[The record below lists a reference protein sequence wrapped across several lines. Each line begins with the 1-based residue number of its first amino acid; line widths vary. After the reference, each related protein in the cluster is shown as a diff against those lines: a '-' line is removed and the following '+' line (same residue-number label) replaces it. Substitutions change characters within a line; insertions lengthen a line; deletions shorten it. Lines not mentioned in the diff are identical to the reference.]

1 MPGLNPI
8 SRYERPSPFQRADSD
23 NTKQEIMHEEVVSPG
38 IKETNTAQPGRGEL
52 VRGLKQRH
60 VAMIA
65 IAGSIGTGLII
76 GTGAALAKAG
86 PAGIFIT
93 YSMVGL
99 IVFQVLSGMGEM
111 AAWLPMPSGFT
122 GYATRFVDPSLGF
135 ALGWVYWCRYI
146 VAMPNQL
153 VASSLVIQYW
163 LPSDKVNPAV
173 FVAIFLVAIIF
184 INFFGVA
191 VFGEMEFWFG
201 LIKCITLLGLIIL
214 CVILAAG
221 GAQITTLLDSN
232 TDGSAGNFLSF
243 WSGSIDAVFAY
254 AGIELIGVTAGET
267 QNPTKA
273 IPKAIRLTFVRI
285 CFFYVAAVFVL
296 GLLVPYNS
304 EELLFAVKSR
314 ASANA
319 SPFIVAV
326 VLAGIP
332 VLPGFFNACILFFT
346 FSTASSDLYVAVRTL
361 YGLAKENKAP
371 AIFARTDN
379 RGVPLYALAA
389 SSIFGCLGFMTARS
403 AGKVV
408 FTYLVN
414 V

>member
-1 MPGLNPI
+1 
-8 SRYERPSPFQRADSD
+8 
-23 NTKQEIMHEEVVSPG
+23 
-38 IKETNTAQPGRGEL
+38 
-52 VRGLKQRH
+52 
-60 VAMIA
+60 
-65 IAGSIGTGLII
+65 
-76 GTGAALAKAG
+76 
-86 PAGIFIT
+86 
-93 YSMVGL
+93 
-99 IVFQVLSGMGEM
+99 
-111 AAWLPMPSGFT
+111 
-122 GYATRFVDPSLGF
+122 
-135 ALGWVYWCRYI
+135 
-146 VAMPNQL
+146 MPNQL

-221 GAQITTLLDSN
+221 GGPNHHATGFQYWSDPGAFHPYILRENSFIAIQLTSTLIKLI
-232 TDGSAGNFLSF
+232 DGSAGNFLSF

-346 FSTASSDLYVAVRTL
+346 FSTASSGACFLDCVNTALTRDRSVRRR
-361 YGLAKENKAP
+361 A
-371 AIFARTDN
+371 D
-379 RGVPLYALAA
+379 PLRP
-389 SSIFGCLGFMTARS
+389 CKRE
-403 AGKVV
+403 
-408 FTYLVN
+408 
-414 V
+414 